1 MTRSSK
7 SLIIHMLDAL
17 SKKDIQSNS
26 TLQSLEQ
33 LNRPITHLYS
43 NKKEINTLVDIGC
56 GRGGFAWTLGDAFNS
71 TSIFGIDTNESKLA
85 IACERGIS
93 TSNIDIELEPLPY
106 DDNYVD
112 FVMAFG
118 LFEHLTDYDHP
129 LEEIHRVLRD
139 DGWFWI
145 TVPNLGG
152 WTNRLALLLGYQ
164 PRNVEVSSQ
173 KSVGILPFYD
183 YNKPLGHVHAP
194 TYRAL
199 VELLEHH
206 GFSIEIV
213 TPLSPY
219 QDSFAVKAVD
229 AVLGRSPR
237 FSRRVSILCRKQA

>member
-1 MTRSSK
+1 MNDSTSD
-7 SLIIHMLDAL
+7 LISQLFSMLDET
-17 SKKDIQSNS
+17 DIEDNS
-26 TLQSLEQ
+26 TLQSINSLGKPLQE
-33 LNRPITHLYS
+33 LYQ
-43 NKKEINTLVDIGC
+43 KHWKIDHLVDIGC
-56 GRGGFAWTLGDAFNS
+56 GYGGLAIALGELLEVS
-71 TSIFGIDTNESKLA
+71 SISGIDTNSNRLSKA
-85 IACERGIS
+85 SEKGVIS
-93 TSNIDIELEPLPY
+93 YNINVEKRKLPWS
-106 DDNYVD
+106 DSEIDLV
-112 FVMAFG
+112 VAFG
-118 LFEHLTDYDHP
+118 LFEHLTDYSSP

-145 TVPNLGG
+145 TVPNLAG

-173 KSVGILPFYD
+173 KSVGILPFYG
-183 YNKPLGHVHAP
+183 YKKPLGHVHAP

-219 QDSFAVKAVD
+219 QDSLAVKAVD

>member
-1 MTRSSK
+1 MNRSS
-7 SLIIHMLDAL
+7 SRL
-17 SKKDIQSNS
+17 SKKLSVQFSKSDFKDNS
-26 TLQSLEQ
+26 TLQSIEALD
-33 LNRPITHLYS
+33 
-43 NKKEINTLVDIGC
+43 NTLQRIHNDITGIDHLVELGC
-56 GRGGFAWTLGDAFNS
+56 GYGAFAAALSTLLDAS
-71 TSIFGIDTNESKLA
+71 SVSGVDTNTRRLSKA
-85 IACERGIS
+85 KNRGVV
-93 TSNIDIELEPLPY
+93 TYCKNIEEEVLPWPK
-106 DDNYVD
+106 DEIDLV
-112 FVMAFG
+112 VAFG
-118 LFEHLTDYDHP
+118 LFEHLTDYSTP

-145 TVPNLGG
+145 TVPNLAG

-173 KSVGILPFYD
+173 KSVGILPY
-183 YNKPLGHVHAP
+183 YGYKKPLGHVHAP

-219 QDSFAVKAVD
+219 QDSLAVKAVD

-237 FSRRVSILCRKQA
+237 LSRRVSILCRKRA